1 MTRGK
6 KAAVVCLAVVAVLAV
21 LVGGFVGRLFHTAGG
36 EHTGEGAAQSSGGI
50 MDSMGNLGQIVGD
63 PRAGFPNKNRV
74 TILCM
79 GLDDNWTDRDM
90 VYTAGSRTDTL
101 FLLTLDLDKKT
112 ASMLSIPRDTY
123 AHIAGTDR
131 SFKINDAYSSG
142 GPQRSIQ
149 TVAGLLG
156 VTADHYMVL
165 NIDATRKMVDALGG
179 VDVDVPHEMHYHD
192 KWGHLS
198 IDLMPGPQHLA
209 GDKAVGFAR
218 YRHPDA
224 GKRAT
229 VEDGDVRRMARQHI
243 LLRSMIDKAKTLD
256 NLAQGPHLIDVG
268 MSAIRTD
275 LTRTQLFDL
284 AALFHGVQQDDIRTA
299 SLPGDDFRG
308 PKGEWY
314 YRIEPK
320 QSRAYVDWLVRG
332 DDTASRRLVPV
343 VVQNGTHVPGLAA
356 RVAAQ
361 LEAGGY
367 TDVRNGGNAGRP
379 HVQLTSAQTS
389 APGVPSQTQLLD
401 TGVAVPNA
409 GADAASLLGLSSAV
423 TKRLPNRPNKAG
435 WTEPGALIITVGE
448 DYARAVKASGLTDVP
463 APASTAQN

>member
-6 KAAVVCLAVVAVLAV
+6 KAAAFSLAFIAILAVLA
-21 LVGGFVGRLFHTAGG
+21 GGFVARLFRTASG
-36 EHTGEGAAQSSGGI
+36 EHTGEGTAQGSGGL
-50 MDSMGNLGQIVGD
+50 MAGMNDLGQIVGD
-63 PRAGFPNKNRV
+63 PRAGFPNKDRV
-74 TILCM
+74 SILCM

-90 VYTAGSRTDTL
+90 VYTVGSRTDTL
-101 FLLTLDLDKKT
+101 FLLTLDLDKHT

-131 SFKINDAYSSG
+131 NFKINDAYSTG
-142 GPQRSIQ
+142 GPQRAIQ

-198 IDLMPGPQHLA
+198 IDLMPGMQHLA
-209 GDKAVGFAR
+209 GDQAVGFAR

-224 GKRAT
+224 HKKAT
-229 VEDGDVRRMARQHI
+229 PEDGDVRRMARQHI
-243 LLRSMIDKAKTLD
+243 LLRSMIDKAKGLD
-256 NLAQGPHLIDVG
+256 NLAQAPHLIDVG

-284 AALFHGVQQDDIRTA
+284 AALFHSVQQDDIRTA

-308 PKGEWY
+308 PNGEWY
-314 YRIEPK
+314 YRIDPK
-320 QSRAYVDWLVRG
+320 QSHAYVDWLVRG
-332 DDTASRRLVPV
+332 DETASRRLVPV
-343 VVQNGTHVPGLAA
+343 VVQNGTRVPGLAA

-361 LEAGGY
+361 LQAAGY
-367 TDVRNGGNAGRP
+367 TDVRNGGNASHPR
-379 HVQLTSAQTS
+379 VQLAAAPVGGTGTQAQTR
-389 APGVPSQTQLLD
+389 LLD

-409 GADAASLLGLSSAV
+409 LSDAASVLGLSAAV
-423 TKRLPNRPNKAG
+423 TSRRPNRPNKAG
-435 WTEPGALIITVGE
+435 WTQPGALIITVGE
-448 DYARAVKASGLTDVP
+448 DYARAIKASGLPDVSAP
-463 APASTAQN
+463 APATQN

>member
-6 KAAVVCLAVVAVLAV
+6 KAAVLCLAVVAVLAL
-21 LVGGFVGRLFHTAGG
+21 LVGGFVGRLFHAAQG
-36 EHTGEGAAQSSGGI
+36 ERTGEGAAQGSGGI

-63 PRAGFPNKNRV
+63 PRAGFPGKSRV

-79 GLDDNWTDRDM
+79 GLDDNWTDKDM
-90 VYTAGSRTDTL
+90 VYTVGSRTDTL

-131 SFKINDAYSSG
+131 DFKINDAYSSG

-198 IDLMPGPQHLA
+198 IDLLPGPQHLN
-209 GDKAVGFAR
+209 GDNAVGFAR

-224 GKRAT
+224 GKKAT
-229 VEDGDVRRMARQHI
+229 PEDGDVRRMARQHI
-243 LLRSMIDKAKTLD
+243 LLRSMIDKAKSLD

-314 YRIEPK
+314 YRINPK

-343 VVQNGTHVPGLAA
+343 VVQNGTHMPGLAA

-361 LEAGGY
+361 LQASGY
-367 TDVRNGGNAGRP
+367 TDVRNGGNVARAR
-379 HVQLTSAQTS
+379 VQLTAAQTGAS
-389 APGVPSQTQLLD
+389 GPQAQTQLLD
-401 TGVAVPNA
+401 TGVSVPNA
-409 GADAASLLGLSSAV
+409 GADAASVLGLSSAV
-423 TKRLPNRPNKAG
+423 TRRLPNRPNKAG
-435 WTEPGALIITVGE
+435 WTEPGVLLITVGE
-448 DYARAVKASGLTDVP
+448 DYARAVKASGLP
-463 APASTAQN
+463 AAPPAAETTQN

>member
-6 KAAVVCLAVVAVLAV
+6 KAAIVSLFVVAVLAM
-21 LVGGFVGRLFHTAGG
+21 LAGGFVSRLFRTARG
-36 EHTGEGAAQSSGGI
+36 EHTGEGGVQSAQGLLG
-50 MDSMGNLGQIVGD
+50 SMNDLGQIVGD
-63 PRAGFPNKNRV
+63 PRAGFAGKDRV
-74 TILCM
+74 SVLCM
-79 GLDDNWTDRDM
+79 GLDDNWTDKDM
-90 VYTAGSRTDTL
+90 SYTVNSRTDTL

-131 SFKINDAYSSG
+131 SFKINDAYATG

-209 GDKAVGFAR
+209 GDEAVGFAR
-218 YRHPDA
+218 YRHPDM

-229 VEDGDVRRMARQHI
+229 PEDGDVRRMARQHL
-243 LLRSMIDKAKTLD
+243 LLRSMIDRAKGLD
-256 NLAQGPHLIDVG
+256 NLAQAPHLIDVG

-284 AALFHGVQQDDIRTA
+284 AALFRGIQQDSIRTA

-308 PKGEWY
+308 PDGAWF
-314 YRIEPK
+314 YRIDPK

-332 DDTASRRLVPV
+332 DEAASRRLVPV
-343 VVQNGTHVPGLAA
+343 VVQNGTRVPGLAA
-356 RVAAQ
+356 RVASQ
-361 LEAGGY
+361 LAAAGY
-367 TDVRNGGNAGRP
+367 TDVRNGGNAARP
-379 HVQLTSAQTS
+379 HVQLASAQTNGTNRQ
-389 APGVPSQTQLLD
+389 AQTQLVD
-401 TGVAVPNA
+401 TGVPIPNA
-409 GADAASLLGLSSAV
+409 GADAASALGLSGAM
-423 TKRLPNRPNKAG
+423 TTRRPNRPNKAG
-435 WTEPGALIITVGE
+435 WTEPGILLIVVGE
-448 DYARAVKASGLTDVP
+448 DYARAVKASGLSDTPPP
-463 APASTAQN
+463 AQTSQN

>member
-6 KAAVVCLAVVAVLAV
+6 KAAVLCLAVVAVLSL
-21 LVGGFVGRLFHTAGG
+21 LVGGFVGRLFHIAQG
-36 EHTGEGAAQSSGGI
+36 EHTGEGTAQGVGGI
-50 MDSMGNLGQIVGD
+50 MDSMGSLGQIVGD
-63 PRAGFPNKNRV
+63 PRAGFPDKNRV

-79 GLDDNWTDRDM
+79 GLDDNWTNKDM
-90 VYTAGSRTDTL
+90 VYTTGSRTDTL
-101 FLLTLDLDKKT
+101 FLLTLDLDKKS

-123 AHIAGTDR
+123 AHIAGTNR
-131 SFKINDAYSSG
+131 NFKINDAYSTG
-142 GPQRSIQ
+142 GPQRAIQ

-198 IDLMPGPQHLA
+198 IDLLPGPQHLA
-209 GDKAVGFAR
+209 GDQAVGFAR

-229 VEDGDVRRMARQHI
+229 PEDGDVRRMARQHI
-243 LLRSMIDKAKTLD
+243 LLRSMIDKAKGLD
-256 NLAQGPHLIDVG
+256 NLAQAPHLIDVG

-314 YRIEPK
+314 YRIDPK

-332 DDTASRRLVPV
+332 DEAAARRLVPV
-343 VVQNGTHVPGLAA
+343 VVQNGTRVPGLAA
-356 RVAAQ
+356 RMAAQ
-361 LEAGGY
+361 LEASGY
-367 TDVRNGGNAGRP
+367 TDVRNGGNAARP
-379 HVQLTSAQTS
+379 RVQLTSAQTGT
-389 APGVPSQTQLLD
+389 AGTQAQTQLLD
-401 TGVAVPNA
+401 TGVPVPNA
-409 GADAASLLGLSSAV
+409 LSDAASVLGLSDAL
-423 TKRLPNRPNKAG
+423 TRRQPNRPNKAG

-448 DYARAVKASGLTDVP
+448 DYARAVKASGLPDAAVP
-463 APASTAQN
+463 AQTTQN